1 MSMTKKEQAQFDSA
15 MVMAKSATDRV
26 NKLEAALKEQ
36 EDTRPFE
43 IMVQKIDR
51 TDKYLLVA
59 TIEGKVFSAGLVR
72 RNKTE
77 LISTKDFVHSH
88 NETSTRKDVQEVLDR
103 KARYDALAT
112 QKNVAS
118 QGDVPSAS

>member
-1 MSMTKKEQAQFDSA
+1 MAMTKKEQAQFDSA
-15 MVMAKSATDRV
+15 MVMAKSATDRA
-26 NKLEAALKEQ
+26 NKLEAALEEQ

-43 IMVQKIDR
+43 IMVKKIDR

-59 TIEGKVFSAGLVR
+59 MIEGKVFSAGLVR

-112 QKNVAS
+112 NKKVAS

>member
-1 MSMTKKEQAQFDSA
+1 MSMTKKEQAQFDDA
-15 MVMAKSATDRV
+15 MVMAKSATDRA
-26 NKLEAALKEQ
+26 NKLEAALEEQ

>member
-1 MSMTKKEQAQFDSA
+1 MAMTKKEQAQFDSA
-15 MVMAKSATDRV
+15 MVMAKSATDRA
-26 NKLEAALKEQ
+26 NKLEAALEEQ

-59 TIEGKVFSAGLVR
+59 MIEGKVFSAGLVR

-112 QKNVAS
+112 NKKVAS

>member
-1 MSMTKKEQAQFDSA
+1 MAMTKKEEEAFNNA
-15 MVMAKSATDRV
+15 LLMAKTANDRA
-26 NKLEAALKEQ
+26 NELEKALAEH

-43 IMVQKIDR
+43 IMVQRIDK

-59 TIEGKVFSAGLVR
+59 IIEGKVFSAGLVR

-88 NETSTRKDVQEVLDR
+88 NETSTRKDVQEILDR
-103 KARYDALAT
+103 KARYDSLAT
-112 QKNVAS
+112 KKSVAS

>member
-1 MSMTKKEQAQFDSA
+1 MNKTEQAKYDA
-15 MVMAKSATDRV
+15 AIVMAKTANDRA
-26 NKLEAALKEQ
+26 NKLEAALEEQ

-59 TIEGKVFSAGLVR
+59 MIEGKVFSAGLVR

-112 QKNVAS
+112 NKKVAS

>member
-15 MVMAKSATDRV
+15 MVMAKSATDRA
-26 NKLEAALKEQ
+26 NKLEAALEEQ

-118 QGDVPSAS
+118 QSDVPSAS

>member
-1 MSMTKKEQAQFDSA
+1 MNKTEQAKYDA
-15 MVMAKSATDRV
+15 AIVMAKTANDRA
-26 NKLEAALKEQ
+26 NKLEAALEEQ

>member
-1 MSMTKKEQAQFDSA
+1 MNKTEQAKYDA
-15 MVMAKSATDRV
+15 AIVMAKTANDRA
-26 NKLEAALKEQ
+26 NKLEAALEEQ

-59 TIEGKVFSAGLVR
+59 MIEGKVFSAGLVR

>member
-1 MSMTKKEQAQFDSA
+1 MNKTEQAKYDA
-15 MVMAKSATDRV
+15 AIVMAKTANDRA
-26 NKLEAALKEQ
+26 NKLEAALEEQ

-112 QKNVAS
+112 NKNVAS